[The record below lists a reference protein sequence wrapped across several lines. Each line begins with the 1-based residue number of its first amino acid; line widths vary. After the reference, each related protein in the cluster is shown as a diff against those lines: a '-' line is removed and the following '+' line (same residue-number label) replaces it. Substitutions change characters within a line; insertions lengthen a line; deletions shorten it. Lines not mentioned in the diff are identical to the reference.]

1 MHVAGMLLGCLL
13 SAAVPDGR
21 GVRSADIVAE
31 AMQLPAGSAVT
42 GQRFTLLAGLS
53 STSDRGQQLKIV
65 RAYWRLVEAAA
76 DYTFC
81 RDHVK
86 GLEHIRTGGRGEASL
101 RLAATTATAQ
111 LRDAELAAVRAQY
124 ELAELARLPAGSSPP
139 LPVDAPLVLRYDTK
153 FDQLFAARTPPDGA
167 RLSDK
172 TLPIQHQAIEDRA
185 AAVQAA
191 EDASAAVAESYRDG
205 RGDAAAVVACS
216 RELLRQQRAFIE
228 TVCAYN
234 RNIADYALLVVPPT
248 TTPQELVTI
257 LLGPNAKTGGPA
269 GAGGDQAVRATSA
282 TEPILSS
289 PMRSPGRNEPT
300 LAPPRPKNESTAAP
314 SRGGWKGTEPAT
326 TPLPDAL
333 KPVGKN
339 EPPLRPPQ
347 PDPPSDVPSVIEGPM
362 VPVNPLPMPSGPRT
376 RKTNKPPIRP
386 PEAIDGFGHS
396 PAVAPLYPTLV
407 AAMPPARAKQLAVML
422 YEDRSLPKDAGKPIG
437 LGDCLLRDG
446 DVDHRATVEAYWL
459 VRQRAAEFQVA
470 AEQAG
475 LLAAI
480 EPVVL
485 ERRNQPSGAADM
497 LRLQTAQLA
506 AKATMDDS
514 RVALIEAQYALA
526 LRIGALA
533 DAAWSLASTLPH
545 TGDYDLKLE
554 VQPVSL
560 RESWPVERLAAMVPG
575 LKQSVQE
582 RAAAVVDADAARVD
596 AIDRYALGGVAIGQ
610 AIEGVDEQAEQTFAF
625 LEAVSKYNR
634 ATVLRPGTPASKLAA
649 ALVAR
654 P

>member
-42 GQRFTLLAGLS
+42 GQRFTLFAGLS

-124 ELAELARLPAGSSPP
+124 ELAEVTRLPAGSSPP
-139 LPVDAPLVLRYDTK
+139 LPADSPLVLRYDTK
-153 FDQLFAARTPPDGA
+153 FDQLFAARTPPEGA

-191 EDASAAVAESYRDG
+191 EDASAAVTENYRDG
-205 RGDAAAVVACS
+205 RGDSAAVVACS

-234 RNIADYALLVVPPT
+234 RNIADYALLVVPTT

-289 PMRSPGRNEPT
+289 PMRQPGRNEPT
-300 LAPPRPKNESTAAP
+300 LAPPRD
-314 SRGGWKGTEPAT
+314 GWKGTEPAT
-326 TPLPDAL
+326 APLPDAL

-347 PDPPSDVPSVIEGPM
+347 PDPPSDVPSVIQGPM
-362 VPVNPLPMPSGPRT
+362 APVNMLLAPSGPKT

-386 PEAIDGFGHS
+386 PEAIDGFGRS
-396 PAVAPLYPTLV
+396 SAVAPLYPTLV
-407 AAMPPARAKQLAVML
+407 AVMPPARAKQLAVML
-422 YEDRSLPKDAGKPIG
+422 YEDRSLPKDAGMPIG

-459 VRQRAAEFQVA
+459 VRQRAAECQVA

-475 LLAAI
+475 LLATI

-533 DAAWSLASTLPH
+533 DAAWPLASTLPH

-582 RAAAVVDADAARVD
+582 RAAAVVDADDARVS
-596 AIDRYALGGVAIGQ
+596 AIDRYAHGGVAIDQ
-610 AIEGVDEQAEQTFAF
+610 AIEGVDEQTKQTFAF
-625 LEAVSKYNR
+625 LGAVSAYNR
-634 ATVLRPGTPASKLAA
+634 AIAEYATTVLRPNIPANKLAA
-649 ALVAR
+649 ALVPR